1 MPAFTELASGFASII
16 AVAATAGLLAKVA
29 GALLTK
35 AITVTRA
42 DTGVSVVLRK
52 PSPEQSKNERSAE
65 AHKLLELVDAD

>member
-52 PSPEQSKNERSAE
+52 PSPEQSNN
-65 AHKLLELVDAD
+65 